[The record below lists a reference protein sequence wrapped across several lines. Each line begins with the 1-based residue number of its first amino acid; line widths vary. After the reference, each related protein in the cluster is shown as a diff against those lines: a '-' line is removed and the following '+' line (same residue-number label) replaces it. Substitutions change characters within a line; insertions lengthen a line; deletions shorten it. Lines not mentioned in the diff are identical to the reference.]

1 MAPVLPSSDAQSTSS
16 MTLLCPIR
24 SQRGQVARV
33 RHRPAFC
40 ASSAHVPQRKDYALR
55 ATWGDFTFFLNC
67 LWIASN
73 ASLIVTPFR
82 LRAVTS
88 SPNGKCRSIFLTG
101 GSVRNFL
108 STSFS
113 SMVPGEVLRRLVNQ
127 VSHAHRG
134 HTKRLSATTSST
146 TAFGVRSCVSPVQ
159 SLSLFCYLQ
168 FLTLLFYRFVS
179 LAFLGYGWQNRSLV
193 NTIGAR
199 FQLT

>member
-1 MAPVLPSSDAQSTSS
+1 
-16 MTLLCPIR
+16 MTLLCPTR

-40 ASSAHVPQRKDYALR
+40 ASLAHVPQRKDYALR
-55 ATWGDFTFFLNC
+55 ATWDDFTFFLNC

-113 SMVPGEVLRRLVNQ
+113 SMVLGDVLRRLIDQ
-127 VSHAHRG
+127 VSHARHG
-134 HTKRLSATTSST
+134 HTKRLSATTAPT
-146 TAFGVRSCVSPVQ
+146 TVFGARSCVLPVQ
-159 SLSLFCYLQ
+159 PLGLFCYLQ
-168 FLTLLFYRFVS
+168 FLTLLFYAFVS
-179 LAFLGYGWQNRSLV
+179 LAFLGYGWQKQILGQHYCGSFSTYLGR
-193 NTIGAR
+193 
-199 FQLT
+199 

>member
-1 MAPVLPSSDAQSTSS
+1 M
-16 MTLLCPIR
+16 LCE
-24 SQRGQVARV
+24 Q
-33 RHRPAFC
+33 
-40 ASSAHVPQRKDYALR
+40 LR
-55 ATWGDFTFFLNC
+55 MIFTFFLNC
-67 LWIASN
+67 LCIASN

-113 SMVPGEVLRRLVNQ
+113 SMVPGDVLRRLIDQ
-127 VSHAHRG
+127 VSHARQG
-134 HTKRLSATTSST
+134 HTQRPSATTAPT
-146 TAFGVRSCVSPVQ
+146 TVFSVGSCVSPVQ
-159 SLSLFCYLQ
+159 PLGLFCYLQ
-168 FLTLLFYRFVS
+168 FLTLLFYAFVS

-193 NTIGAR
+193 NSVGAR